1 MITVNCQSS
10 IRITSND
17 IVVYFDPLNIDEALH
32 DADVIF
38 VTHAHWDH
46 FSPED
51 ITKVKKPDTIIV
63 VSADLTAKA
72 MKLGFADDQVITVAP
87 NQELIVRGLNV
98 KTVPAYN
105 LNKDFH
111 PKANNWVGYVVN
123 IDGTIYHAMGDTD
136 ALPENESIVCD
147 VLLIPIGGTYTMN
160 AGEAAA
166 FTNKLKPRVVVPIHY
181 GMVVGNQ
188 ADCDKFASLVDGS
201 IAVEQK
207 IKL

>member
-1 MITVNCQSS
+1 MIF
-10 IRITSND
+10 ITH
-17 IVVYFDPLNIDEALH
+17 P
-32 DADVIF
+32 
-38 VTHAHWDH
+38 HWDH

-51 ITKVKKPDTIIV
+51 IVKVMKSDTIIV
-63 VSADLTAKA
+63 VPADLTAKV
-72 MKLGFADDQVITVAP
+72 MELGFTDDQIITVVP
-87 NQELIVRGLNV
+87 NQELTVRDLNV

-105 LNKDFH
+105 IDKDFH

-123 IDGTIYHAMGDTD
+123 IDGTIYYAMGDTD
-136 ALPENESIVCD
+136 VLSENESIVCD

-160 AGEAAA
+160 AGEAAV
-166 FTNKLKPRVVVPIHY
+166 FTNKLKPKVVVPIHY

-188 ADCDKFASLVDGS
+188 ADCDKFVSLVDGS